1 MNQHIRRSR
10 RPGTWSKIK
19 KRITCSPSKTTNRPS
34 SKTFKTS
41 GSRLFSPQHTEMTK
55 GHGRI
60 ETRKIWTSTELV
72 GYLEFPFMAQVFP
85 YRASQNDRTN
95 LRGEKEELE
104 VAFGISSL
112 SNDVSSGRLDRVHV
126 WLRQCRK

>member
-1 MNQHIRRSR
+1 
-10 RPGTWSKIK
+10 
-19 KRITCSPSKTTNRPS
+19 
-34 SKTFKTS
+34 
-41 GSRLFSPQHTEMTK
+41 MTK